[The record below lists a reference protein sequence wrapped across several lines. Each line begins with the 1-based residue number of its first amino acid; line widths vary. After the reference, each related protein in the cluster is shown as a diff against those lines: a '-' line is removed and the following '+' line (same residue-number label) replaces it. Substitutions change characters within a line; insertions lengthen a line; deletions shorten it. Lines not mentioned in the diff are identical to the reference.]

1 MQKIKIGDNVRFL
14 NAVGGGK
21 VTRIDAKQSLLY
33 VEDQDGF
40 EVPILENECV
50 VVPNVNEETNFPIKE
65 FGAKTREDAVIQ
77 TVIPQVEKIEE
88 IASMEVYETE
98 YGDELRAFLV
108 AIPQNIKNL
117 QNTQFDVLL
126 LNDSNYF
133 LFYNIIIGEEGS
145 RRSAAHGIIE
155 PNIQVQIVKLS
166 NDNLNDWENL
176 QVQLI
181 AYKQDKS
188 YSPQSVIDFQTRLSP
203 VKFYKLHSFVENDYF
218 DEEAMMIELTDTNRK
233 KLMEVS
239 AEDIRSAML
248 QKDAPQ
254 ADKNPRPRVK
264 DKRKPILEIDLHI
277 HELIDTT
284 AGMDNAAILQL
295 QLEKVESVLKEN
307 QQKKGQRIVFIHGKG
322 EGVLRN
328 EVLKLLK
335 HKYKTYY
342 VQDASFREY
351 GFGAT
356 MVTIR

>member
-1 MQKIKIGDNVRFL
+1 MQKIKIGDIVRFL

-21 VTRIDAKQSLLY
+21 VTRIDTKQSLLY
-33 VEDQDGF
+33 VEDDDGF

-50 VVPNVNEETNFPIKE
+50 VVPNINQETNFPIRE
-65 FGAKTREDAVIQ
+65 FGVQTKEEPIIQ
-77 TVIPQVEKIEE
+77 TATTQSEKIEPVIPLE
-88 IASMEVYETE
+88 IYETE

-108 AIPQNIKNL
+108 VIPQNIKNL

-155 PNIQVQIVKLS
+155 PNIQVQITQLS

-176 QVQLI
+176 QVQLA

-188 YSPQSVIDFQTRLSP
+188 YTPQSTIDFQTRLSP

-218 DEEAMMIELTDTNRK
+218 DEEAMMIELNDVNHK
-233 KLMEVS
+233 KLMQIS
-239 AEDIRSAML
+239 AEDIRNAML

-307 QQKKGQRIVFIHGKG
+307 QQTKGQRIVFIHGKG

-328 EVLKLLK
+328 EVQQLLK
-335 HKYKTYY
+335 HKYKNYY

>member
-1 MQKIKIGDNVRFL
+1 M
-14 NAVGGGK
+14 
-21 VTRIDAKQSLLY
+21 
-33 VEDQDGF
+33 
-40 EVPILENECV
+40 PILENECV
-50 VVPNVNEETNFPIKE
+50 IVLNVNEETNFPIKE
-65 FGAKTREDAVIQ
+65 FGAKIKEDAVIQ
-77 TVIPQVEKIEE
+77 TIISKSEKIEE
-88 IASMEVYETE
+88 IAPMEVYETE

-133 LFYNIIIGEEGS
+133 LFYNIIIGEEGVH
-145 RRSAAHGIIE
+145 RSAAHGIIE
-155 PNIQVQIVKLS
+155 PNIQVQIVKLN
-166 NDNLNDWENL
+166 NDDLNDWENL
-176 QVQLI
+176 HVQLV

-188 YSPQSVIDFQTRLSP
+188 YELQSVVDFQTRLLP
-203 VKFYKLHSFVENDYF
+203 IKFYKLHSFVENDYF
-218 DEEAMMIELTDTNRK
+218 DEEAMMIELTDANRQ
-233 KLMEVS
+233 KLMQEVS

-254 ADKNPRPRVK
+254 ADKNPRPRAK

-284 AGMDNAAILQL
+284 AGMDNAAMLQL

-335 HKYKTYY
+335 HKYKNYY